1 MTDSRTEFPSIGE
14 RLRQAREEQGLS
26 LQDVFECTRIRRDTL
41 QAMEEGRFGG
51 FADPVYARAFLRDY
65 ALFLNLDE
73 GPLLQLLS
81 TAGPPSLDPRPEDN
95 ALRAP
100 RRGRAI
106 GLLSVFFG
114 LVLVGLAVTRF
125 PQATQLLQGVREAR
139 KPAPSAVR
147 KAEPAAAP
155 ARDAEPKGVRLR
167 LIAESRVW
175 VRVTSGGRDLY
186 EGTMEAGDNYQFAS
200 GSSLSVRAGDA
211 GAVWVSVNG
220 APDQRLGPAGTVQ
233 EKVFEPGASGTAA
246 DHSDV
251 GLTGDSG
258 DN

>member
-26 LQDVFECTRIRRDTL
+26 LQDVFECTRIRRETL
-41 QAMEEGRFGG
+41 QALEEGRFGD
-51 FADPVYARAFLRDY
+51 FPDPVYARAFLRDY

-81 TAGPPSLDPRPEDN
+81 PVGRPSVEARPDDR

-125 PQATQLLQGVREAR
+125 PQATHLIQGVREAHR
-139 KPAPSAVR
+139 PAASPEQKS
-147 KAEPAAAP
+147 EPATAP
-155 ARDAEPKGVRLR
+155 AEDAEPKGVRLR

-175 VRVTSGGRDLY
+175 VRVTSGGRDLF
-186 EGTMEAGDNYQFAS
+186 EGTMEAGDTHQFAS
-200 GSSLSVRAGDA
+200 GSSLSVRAGDG

-220 APDQRLGPAGTVQ
+220 APDQRLGLSGTVQ
-233 EKVFEPGASGTAA
+233 ERVFEPGGSGAAA

-258 DN
+258 GN